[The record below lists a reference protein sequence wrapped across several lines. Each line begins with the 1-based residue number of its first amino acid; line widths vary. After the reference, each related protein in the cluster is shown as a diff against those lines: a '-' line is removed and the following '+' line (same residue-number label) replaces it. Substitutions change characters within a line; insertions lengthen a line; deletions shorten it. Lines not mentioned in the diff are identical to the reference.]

1 VQITDIRIV
10 ELAGTIDDPEVYWE
24 ERSVHPADHYPELRP
39 IREAEW
45 PRSGELP
52 YSARVSFVEVETED
66 GVVGTAGPI
75 IPEQAWVIQR
85 RLAPLLIGADAL
97 ATERLWEI
105 MYRSRAA
112 HGRKGLEMLAIS
124 VLDCALWDLKG
135 RYFGVPVWR
144 LLGGPTRERV
154 PAYISTLG
162 TSLEPERA
170 SATAARL
177 AKLGFQG
184 MKWFPRFGPTDG
196 VEGLRRNV
204 ELVRGLREA
213 VGDDVRLMIDAWM
226 SWDVPYT
233 LEFADQVADDDLY
246 WIEDPVMPER
256 LDGFAELNRR
266 LGNRPQLA
274 SGERAYTRWEL
285 EQLIAAGVRV
295 LQPEVFWSG
304 GLSELLKM
312 AALASVHA
320 VTLIPHGTSLPTSAQ
335 FAFAQP
341 PTLVPMVEYLHRP
354 NLTSQWF
361 FAVPVLPQDGY
372 IYPPQR
378 PGLGM
383 DFDESKIE
391 GRRELT
397 FE

>member
-1 VQITDIRIV
+1 MQISHIRIV
-10 ELAGTIDDPEVYWE
+10 ELAGTIDDPAVYWE
-24 ERSVHPADHYPELRP
+24 ERSVHPADDYPELRR

-45 PRSGELP
+45 PRAGDLP
-52 YSARVSFVEVETED
+52 YRARANFVEVVTED
-66 GVVGTAGPI
+66 GLVGTAGPI
-75 IPEQAWVIQR
+75 IAEQGWVIQR
-85 RLAPLLIGADAL
+85 KLAPLLIGADAL
-97 ATERLWEI
+97 ATERLWEV
-105 MYRSRAA
+105 MYRSSAA

-124 VLDCALWDLKG
+124 AVDCALWDLKG

-144 LLGGPTRERV
+144 LLGGPTRERI
-154 PAYISTLG
+154 PAYVSTLG

-170 SATAARL
+170 AGTAAHL
-177 AKLGFQG
+177 AALGFQG
-184 MKWFPRFGPTDG
+184 MKWFPRFGPADG
-196 VEGLRRNV
+196 VEGMRRNV
-204 ELVRGLREA
+204 ELVRVLREA

-233 LEFADQVADDDLY
+233 LEFADHVADCDLH

-320 VTLIPHGTSLPTSAQ
+320 VTLIPHGTSLPTSAH

-341 PTLVPMVEYLHRP
+341 PTLVPMLEYLQRP
-354 NLTSQWF
+354 NLAWQWF
-361 FAVPVLPQDGY
+361 FADPVLPQDGY
-372 IYPPQR
+372 VDPPPR

-383 DFDESKIE
+383 DFDESKVE
-391 GRRELT
+391 ARRELR